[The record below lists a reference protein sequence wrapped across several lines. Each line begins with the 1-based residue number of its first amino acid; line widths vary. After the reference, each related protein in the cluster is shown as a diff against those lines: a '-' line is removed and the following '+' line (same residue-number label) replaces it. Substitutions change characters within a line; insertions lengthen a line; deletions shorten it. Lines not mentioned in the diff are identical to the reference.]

1 MLSLRFEDT
10 NNIFQKTSIIIG
22 KKSAG
27 NQEDCSGK
35 KSCQNLKTT
44 MYIQFIARNSPISQ
58 KIIQNQVDLLS
69 GYRIICFFGPP
80 KSY

>member
-1 MLSLRFEDT
+1 MGRT
-10 NNIFQKTSIIIG
+10 VG

-58 KIIQNQVDLLS
+58 KIIQNQVDLS
-69 GYRIICFFGPP
+69 SDYRVICFSVG
-80 KSY
+80 KI